1 MTNAPTNNMPSHAMV
16 LAAGLGK
23 RMRAAE
29 PSLPKPL
36 MPCAGKPLID
46 HALDRLAEAGVRS
59 VVVNSHY
66 LADLL
71 TAHVTEY
78 AARRP
83 ELAIRMSPEE
93 ELLDTGGG
101 VAQAL
106 PYLSGAAFFV
116 QNSDTVLQD
125 GARALARLA
134 EFWDDGRMDALLLL
148 CPKARAVGHAGGG
161 DFRLGPDGRPERAH
175 GAADAHIFCGV
186 QMLHPRL
193 FADAPAGPYSL
204 NRHYDEAVRCG
215 RLFAV
220 EHDTWWYHVGTPEAL
235 AEAERRLKP
244 ERGE

>member
-1 MTNAPTNNMPSHAMV
+1 MSGAMPSHAMV

-23 RMRAAE
+23 RMRAAD
-29 PSLPKPL
+29 PGLPKPL

-46 HALDRLAEAGVRS
+46 HALDRLADAGVRS

-71 TAHVTEY
+71 TAHVTGY

-83 ELAIRMSPEE
+83 ELTIRMSPEE
-93 ELLDTGGG
+93 TLLDTGGG

-106 PYLSGAAFFV
+106 PYLGGAAFFV
-116 QNSDTVLQD
+116 QNSDTVIED

-134 EFWDDGRMDALLLL
+134 AAWDETRMDALLLL

-161 DFRLGPDGRPERAH
+161 DFRLGADGRPERAH

-186 QMLHPRL
+186 QMLHQRL
-193 FADAPAGPYSL
+193 FRDAPAGPYSL
-204 NRHYDEAVRCG
+204 NRHYDEAAGSG

-220 EHDTWWYHVGTPEAL
+220 EHDSWWYHVGTPEAL
-235 AEAERRLKP
+235 AEAERRLAS
-244 ERGE
+244 EAGG